1 MFKFLKNLFG
11 PASVPVGPEVPPPH
25 PLDGATRA
33 ALEKATPAPAPEVY
47 PAPTPA
53 ELIQSAPVE
62 KLPIVEIVPELTIQP
77 IVEIAPELTIQ
88 PEEAPVVEKKP
99 RKPRA
104 KKAEM
109 LAAEEAAQWPFP
121 GSPAAMTAAPKTR
134 KPRAKKAQ

>member
-33 ALEKATPAPAPEVY
+33 AHAKNPLIETAPAPAPEPV
-47 PAPTPA
+47 
-53 ELIQSAPVE
+53 VE
-62 KLPIVEIVPELTIQP
+62 KLPIVEIVPELT
-77 IVEIAPELTIQ
+77 LQ

>member
-11 PASVPVGPEVPPPH
+11 PVQVPPPKPESH

-33 ALEKATPAPAPEVY
+33 ALEKATPAPAPAPAPEAY

-62 KLPIVEIVPELTIQP
+62 KLPIVEIVPELT
-77 IVEIAPELTIQ
+77 VQ

-104 KKAEM
+104 KKAEVI
-109 LAAEEAAQWPFP
+109 AAEEAAQWPFP

>member
-1 MFKFLKNLFG
+1 MFKFLKNLF
-11 PASVPVGPEVPPPH
+11 SPVQIPPQKPESH

-33 ALEKATPAPAPEVY
+33 THSKNPLIETAPAPAPAPAPEPV
-47 PAPTPA
+47 
-53 ELIQSAPVE
+53 VE
-62 KLPIVEIVPELTIQP
+62 KLPIVEIVPELT
-77 IVEIAPELTIQ
+77 VQ

-104 KKAEM
+104 KKAEVI
-109 LAAEEAAQWPFP
+109 AAEESAQWPFP